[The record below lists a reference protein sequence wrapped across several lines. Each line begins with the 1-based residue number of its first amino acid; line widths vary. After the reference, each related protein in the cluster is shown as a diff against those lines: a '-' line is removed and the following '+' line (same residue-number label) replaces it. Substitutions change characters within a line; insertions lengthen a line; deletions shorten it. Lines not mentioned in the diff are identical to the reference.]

1 MSGNLDRLPEAARDR
16 AMRSSNPRRW
26 ARGYLAGRQALT
38 RGDNTDAYL
47 RRLTKPE
54 DAPRIAGY
62 LDGLA
67 TARAAT
73 AWGRAEMRRSAS
85 RPEKRG
91 YKPSYLREAA

>member
-1 MSGNLDRLPEAARDR
+1 MSALGRLPEAARDR
-16 AMRSSNPRRW
+16 AMHSSNPRRW
-26 ARGYLAGRQALT
+26 ARGYLAGRQALAQ
-38 RGDNTDAYL
+38 GHDTDAYL
-47 RRLTKPE
+47 RRLTRPE

-67 TARAAT
+67 TARANT
-73 AWGRAEMRRSAS
+73 AWGRAEMHRFAT

>member
-1 MSGNLDRLPEAARDR
+1 MSGNLDRLPEAARER

-26 ARGYLAGRQALT
+26 ARGYLAGRQAIT
-38 RGDNTDAYL
+38 RDDNTDAYL

-67 TARAAT
+67 TARANT
-73 AWGRAEMRRSAS
+73 AWGRAEMRRFEG
-85 RPEKRG
+85 RQERRG
-91 YKPSYLREAA
+91 PKPFYLREAA